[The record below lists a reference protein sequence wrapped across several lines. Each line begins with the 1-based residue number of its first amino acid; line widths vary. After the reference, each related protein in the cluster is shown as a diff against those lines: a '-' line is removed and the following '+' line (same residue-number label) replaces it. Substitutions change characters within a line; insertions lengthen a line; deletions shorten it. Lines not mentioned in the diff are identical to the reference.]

1 MTTIAFAVLPPSL
14 LPESLARAMLD
25 PEVAVVAT
33 KKDPMPAEGMSV
45 VWASNKAANTEAVAP
60 NPRAKPTLEDA
71 EDDVVEVQL
80 TSSASTPSLETMTV
94 KQLKAFAAEEGV
106 SLQGTNT
113 KKQILQKLK
122 A

>member
-1 MTTIAFAVLPPSL
+1 MTTIAFAVPPPSL

-25 PEVAVVAT
+25 PEIAVVAA

-45 VWASNKAANTEAVAP
+45 VWASNAEAVPP

-71 EDDVVEVQL
+71 DDDVVEVQL
-80 TSSASTPSLETMTV
+80 TSPASAPALETMTV
-94 KQLKAFAAEEGV
+94 KELKAFAAKKGV
-106 SLQGTNT
+106 SLQGTST
-113 KKQILQKLK
+113 KKQIVQKLK